1 MSFHLHDHSRDFPTD
16 HALLSPSKGYWL
28 NYDNDK
34 MFDYIC
40 SSYAQKIGTLIH
52 ELAAKLITYK
62 IKVSKNDARKMITL
76 YLLENDVPRFVIDPE
91 KYVNNFVAYVND
103 AIGFDMMAEVRLKYS
118 DNIFGTMDA
127 FRFNEKKMHLRIHD
141 YKSGSTEVK
150 MRQLLIYAS
159 VFCLEYN
166 MKPKDL
172 QMELRL
178 YWQEEIIVN
187 NPTVAD
193 IAPIIDKIIHDNN
206 FINRLK
212 GEEE

>member
-1 MSFHLHDHSRDFPTD
+1 
-16 HALLSPSKGYWL
+16 
-28 NYDNDK
+28 
-34 MFDYIC
+34 
-40 SSYAQKIGTLIH
+40 
-52 ELAAKLITYK
+52 
-62 IKVSKNDARKMITL
+62 
-76 YLLENDVPRFVIDPE
+76 
-91 KYVNNFVAYVND
+91 
-103 AIGFDMMAEVRLKYS
+103 
-118 DNIFGTMDA
+118 MDA

-159 VFCLEYN
+159 IFCLEYN

-193 IAPIIDKIIHDNN
+193 IAPIMDKIIHDNN
-206 FINRLK
+206 FINSLK